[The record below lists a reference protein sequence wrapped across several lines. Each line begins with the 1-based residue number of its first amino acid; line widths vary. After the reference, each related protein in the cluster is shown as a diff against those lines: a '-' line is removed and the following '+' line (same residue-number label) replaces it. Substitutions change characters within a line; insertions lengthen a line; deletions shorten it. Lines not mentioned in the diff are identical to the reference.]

1 MAYICIY
8 NQQNMPTSIFDSI
21 VFGPVKSRRLGVS
34 LGVNLLPADGKICSF
49 NCIYCECGLNR
60 ERKTHNSFPELGEV
74 KSALSDKLSQM
85 KSAGEHL
92 DVITFAGNGEPTL
105 HPRFS
110 EAINMVIELRDR
122 FFPDAK
128 ISVLSNATM
137 LHKPEVVAALL
148 KVENNIQKLDG
159 ADDETVRLLDAPNS
173 PDFSLAGVVEQ
184 LKAFNGKV
192 IIQTIFVKGEIGGR
206 PFTNSDDAKVEAWL
220 QLVKEIAPRQVMI
233 YTIDRP
239 VPTVGIEKVSLQR
252 LQEIGEKVKAAG
264 FDVSI
269 AG

>member
-1 MAYICIY
+1 
-8 NQQNMPTSIFDSI
+8 MPTSIFNSI
-21 VFGPVKSRRLGVS
+21 VFGPVKSRRLGIS

-49 NCIYCECGLNR
+49 NCVYCECGLNQ
-60 ERKTHNSFPELGEV
+60 ERKTPNGFPELKEV
-74 KSALSDKLSQM
+74 KSALSAKLSQM

-105 HPRFS
+105 YPRFS
-110 EAINMVIELRDR
+110 EAIDMAIELRDR
-122 FFPDAK
+122 FFPNAG

-148 KVENNIQKLDG
+148 KIENNIQKLDG
-159 ADDETVRLLDAPNS
+159 TDDETVRLLDAPNN
-173 PDFSLAGVVEQ
+173 PDFSLAKVVEQ
-184 LKAFNGKV
+184 LKGFNGKV
-192 IIQTIFVKGEIGGR
+192 IIQTIFVEGEIADC
-206 PFTNSDDAKVEAWL
+206 PFTNSDNAKVTAWL
-220 QLVKEIAPRQVMI
+220 RLIKEIAPRQVMI
-233 YTIDRP
+233 YTINRP
-239 VPTVGIEKVSLQR
+239 VPTVGIRKVSLQR